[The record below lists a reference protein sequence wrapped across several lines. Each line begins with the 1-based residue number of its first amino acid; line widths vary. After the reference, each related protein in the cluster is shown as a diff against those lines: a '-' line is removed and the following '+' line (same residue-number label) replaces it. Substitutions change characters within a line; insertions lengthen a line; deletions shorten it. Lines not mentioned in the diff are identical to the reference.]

1 MENELLE
8 DLIYWKSIV
17 YDYTKNKMG
26 NKYDYVNALKNINE
40 IERQLEYCY

>member
-17 YDYTKNKMG
+17 YDYTRNKMG
-26 NKYDYVNALKNINE
+26 SKYDYIMALKNINN
-40 IERQLEYCY
+40 IENQLEYCY